1 MTSLA
6 VLYKHVVSV
15 LSFSTKR
22 SHQGS
27 SRQAETQPGGQHRVT
42 ISVLI
47 TLMLSAIGDPGGV
60 SRGGTISFLQPPP
73 WLHHPDR
80 NGDAT
85 TQVTPWAWPCPTHPE
100 IWHLVPSQQL
110 LEKAVS
116 PQSSSHPSLKM
127 RGRGCMGRKDTHLL
141 PVTWSPAL
149 VTEQGALGCT
159 SRSLVSPSRC
169 PRAVPTSPSGALT
182 ALELLVCSPTNS

>member
-1 MTSLA
+1 M
-6 VLYKHVVSV
+6 
-15 LSFSTKR
+15 
-22 SHQGS
+22 
-27 SRQAETQPGGQHRVT
+27 
-42 ISVLI
+42 
-47 TLMLSAIGDPGGV
+47 
-60 SRGGTISFLQPPP
+60 QPPP

-182 ALELLVCSPTNS
+182 ALELLVAPPPTHRSCNFGEKAFRTYREVPYGCLGGSHFPPRASPDVALKPLH